1 MLLGRSVLLASL
13 NLVLRALFAVSLRFI
28 LKPQTATRSI
38 PVSQSDKLKRYILH
52 KQ

>member
-1 MLLGRSVLLASL
+1 M
-13 NLVLRALFAVSLRFI
+13 FAVVTLRFV

-52 KQ
+52 NQENQNTSV